1 MINIIFSQ
9 EYKNHYTGNHPESI
23 ERIKVVNNLIMDEYS
38 KHNLIEPTIADK
50 KLISLV
56 HDEEYI
62 DNLNKI
68 MKDFK
73 KYQFQNY
80 NWFQGFLLKLL
91 K

>member
-9 EYKNHYTGNHPESI
+9 EYKNHDTGNHPESI
-23 ERIKVVNNLIMDEYS
+23 ERIKVVNNLINEEYS
-38 KHNLIEPTIADK
+38 KHNLIEPSIVDK
-50 KLISLV
+50 KIISLV

-62 DNLNKI
+62 DNLNKL
-68 MKDFK
+68 MRDFK

-80 NWFQGFLLKLL
+80 NWFQDFLLKLL